1 MSFDFQFK
9 IETQKEI
16 FAHLAEAIA
25 IHKNKKSL
33 IGQTRNR
40 NWDKGNMLFYGY
52 FLFLMS

>member
-25 IHKNKKSL
+25 IHKNKKKSYWVDL
-33 IGQTRNR
+33 ETEIGTKEICCFM
-40 NWDKGNMLFYGY
+40 DTFC
-52 FLFLMS
+52 S